1 MEATDILQTKIY
13 LMTNWEKEVW
23 TRIYGKVT
31 KGPKFIYTFSR
42 EDASLQKYPHS
53 LSGIDSVLLKLP

>member
-31 KGPKFIYTFSR
+31 KNARFVYTFSR
-42 EDASLQKYPHS
+42 EEASLQTYPHS
-53 LSGIDSVLLKLP
+53 LTEIHTTLLKMP